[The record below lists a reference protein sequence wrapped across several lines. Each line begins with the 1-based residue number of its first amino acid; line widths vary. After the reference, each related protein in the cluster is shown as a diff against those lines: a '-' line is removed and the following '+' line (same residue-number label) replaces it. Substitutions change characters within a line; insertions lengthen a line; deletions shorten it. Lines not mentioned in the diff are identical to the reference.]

1 LNFAF
6 SPRLCLHSRFGY
18 RRVCPRRDCFTSLS
32 MPDEGHMIQLEN
44 VEKNYGARA
53 IFRGINLV
61 VDNGEFVAI
70 MGSSGSGKSTL
81 LNLIGG
87 MDVPDQGRIIVD
99 RYIVSSYTEEE
110 LTAYRRQKIGFIFQF
125 FNLLPNLTV
134 SENIEMPLLLN
145 DEEHQ
150 EGRVEEYMRMVGLE
164 GRENDYPST
173 LSGGEQQRVAIAR
186 ALVHKPGIIL
196 ADEPTGNLD
205 SKTGRSIVQLIQEAA
220 ARDRKTVIMVT
231 HNQAVAESAGR
242 IIRIHDGVLL
252 P

>member
-1 LNFAF
+1 
-6 SPRLCLHSRFGY
+6 
-18 RRVCPRRDCFTSLS
+18 
-32 MPDEGHMIQLEN
+32 MIQLEN
-44 VEKNYGARA
+44 VEKYYGARA
-53 IFRGINLV
+53 VFRGINLV
-61 VDNGEFVAI
+61 VDSGEFVAI

-99 RYIVSSYTEEE
+99 RDIVSSYTEEE
-110 LTAYRRQKIGFIFQF
+110 LTAYRRRKIGFIFQF

-145 DEEHQ
+145 NEEGQ
-150 EGRVEEYMRMVGLE
+150 DGRVAEYMRMVGLE

-186 ALVHKPGIIL
+186 ALVHEPGIIL

-205 SKTGRSIVQLIQEAA
+205 SKTGRSIMQLIRAAA
-220 ARDRKTVIMVT
+220 ARDRKTVVLVT
-231 HNQAVAESAGR
+231 HNQAVAESAAR
-242 IIRIHDGVLL
+242 IIRIQDGALL

>member
-1 LNFAF
+1 
-6 SPRLCLHSRFGY
+6 
-18 RRVCPRRDCFTSLS
+18 
-32 MPDEGHMIQLEN
+32 MIQLEN
-44 VEKNYGARA
+44 VEKYYGARA
-53 IFRGINLV
+53 VFRGINLV
-61 VDNGEFVAI
+61 VDSGEFVAI

-99 RYIVSSYTEEE
+99 RDIVSSFTEGE
-110 LTAYRRQKIGFIFQF
+110 LTAYRRQKIGFVFQF

-145 DEEHQ
+145 NEEHQ
-150 EGRVEEYMRMVGLE
+150 EGRVAEYVRMVGLG

-186 ALVHKPGIIL
+186 ALIHGPGIIL

-205 SKTGRSIVQLIQEAA
+205 SKTGRSIVQLIHEAA
-220 ARDRKTVIMVT
+220 TRDGKTVVLVT
-231 HNQAVAESAGR
+231 HNQAVAESAAR
-242 IIRIHDGVLL
+242 IIRIQDGALL